1 MKQRLLLACLAGV
14 LAAGLTTGCKP
25 KDGDGGSASSGPAM
39 AWVPEKNIEW
49 FDAGD
54 GSTVDRPVSNGAGT
68 VQEGDTIKIG
78 LIASLSGSEKPW
90 GDESKKGAE
99 LAIDQVNAEGGING
113 KKIELLSEDTG
124 GQPASGK
131 TATER
136 LIGKNVLA
144 VLGEVASG
152 VTGPA
157 AELCQASG
165 VPLISIGST
174 RTDLSETGNMF
185 FRVCYT
191 DAFQGAMLA
200 KFAYEDLG
208 LKNVAILTDRQLP
221 YSVGLS
227 GDFRAYFEKLGG
239 TVIAEDFYEKGTT
252 DFKAQL
258 TNLKAKNPDGLFCS
272 GYFTEIGPIA
282 RQRADVGLDVPMF
295 GGDGWDSTELLNSG
309 GDGIKGAYYSNH
321 YSNLEDR
328 VEVKDFVTK
337 FKEKYGAEPSNAMGA
352 LGYDA
357 ALVLIDALKR
367 ASAMDSKSIRDAI
380 ASTSGLKAVS
390 GTITIGPDGNAQ
402 KPGLILKAA
411 MYDASAK

>member
-1 MKQRLLLACLAGV
+1 
-14 LAAGLTTGCKP
+14 
-25 KDGDGGSASSGPAM
+25 
-39 AWVPEKNIEW
+39 VPEKQIEW
-49 FDAGD
+49 FDASD
-54 GSTVDRPVSNGAGT
+54 GATANRPVSNGAGT
-68 VQEGDTIKIG
+68 KQEGDTIKVG

-90 GDESKKGAE
+90 GDESRKGAQ
-99 LAIDQVNAEGGING
+99 LAIDEINAEGGING
-113 KKIELLSEDTG
+113 MQVELLVEDTA

-136 LIGKNVLA
+136 LLGKNVLA

-152 VTGPA
+152 VTKPA
-157 AELCQASG
+157 AEVCQAAG
-165 VPLISIGST
+165 VPIISVGST

-227 GDFRAYFEKLGG
+227 NDFRSYFEGLGG
-239 TVIAEDFYEKGTT
+239 KIASEDFYEKGTT

-258 TNLKAKNPDGLFCS
+258 TNLKASNPDGLFCS

-295 GGDGWDSTELLNSG
+295 GGDGWDSTELLTAG
-309 GDGIKGAYYSNH
+309 GEGIMGGYYSNH

-328 VEVKDFVTK
+328 EEVKDFVTK
-337 FKEKYGAEPSNAMGA
+337 FKEKFGAEPANAMGA

-367 ASAMDSKSIRDAI
+367 ATAMDSKSIREAI
-380 ASTSGLKAVS
+380 AATSGLKAVS
-390 GTITIGPDGNAQ
+390 GTITMGPDGNAQ

-411 MYDASAK
+411 MYDASAQ